1 MRTATAKTVTKVSK
15 VPSEERIRQTKQPPP
30 KSTPK
35 EDRHFVTALARG
47 LEVLACFRHGE
58 TTLSNHELAMRC
70 KLPKSTVSRLTM
82 TLTKLG
88 YLIHVEESGRYR
100 LGTACLA
107 LGSALLAKLDVRKIA
122 HPMMQELANATG
134 ASVSLGV
141 RDKLSMIYVEHC
153 RSASTL
159 TLTLDVGSRMP
170 LASSA
175 IGRAWLAAASET
187 DRAQALA
194 QVRELDDLAWPSIQ
208 ANVNKALEDY
218 RTLGVACSFGDWN
231 KEVNGI
237 ARAFDPGN
245 GLPIM
250 AINVGGPTYN
260 TSPEFLLNEVR
271 PKLLKL
277 VQSLE
282 ESLPR

>member
-1 MRTATAKTVTKVSK
+1 MSAATAQPATEA
-15 VPSEERIRQTKQPPP
+15 SEASSGEPTIRP
-30 KSTPK
+30 KRASGVRKPK

-58 TTLSNHELAMRC
+58 TTLSNQELALRC

-122 HPMMQELANATG
+122 HPFMQELANVTG
-134 ASVSLGV
+134 AQVSLGI
-141 RDKLSMIYVEHC
+141 RDKLSMIYVENC
-153 RSASTL
+153 RSTAALS
-159 TLTLDVGSRMP
+159 LTLDVGSRMP
-170 LASSA
+170 LVASA
-175 IGRAWLAAASET
+175 IGRAWLAAASES
-187 DRAQALA
+187 DREQALA
-194 QVRELDDLAWPSIQ
+194 QARELDPKAWPGIL
-208 ANVNKALEDY
+208 AGVNKAIEDY
-218 RTLGVACSFGDWN
+218 RTLGVTCSFGDWN

-250 AINVGGPTYN
+250 AINVGGPSYN
-260 TSPEFLLNEVR
+260 LTPEFLINEVR
-271 PKLLKL
+271 PKLLDL
-277 VQSLE
+277 VRAIE
-282 ESLPR
+282 DALPR